1 MSELRGLD
9 PWMKTLYEQELPT
22 LNTVVKE
29 ICALSE
35 NEKTRAEDLTRII
48 LRDADLT
55 SKVLKIANS
64 IHYNPSFSPI
74 KTVSRGI
81 VQLGFENLKNITLAT
96 TLIDNFLKGKPKEL
110 MVKTLARSFHAAV
123 QAKAMVPHLSGEKKE
138 QVFIAALLYNL
149 GELALIATGR
159 KQVEDFIQARNDA
172 PGHEREL
179 SQEFLGVDVHQL
191 TRQLLKDWSLGEL
204 LVDSEENT
212 GPTSDAVR
220 AIQLG
225 NDISKHIHKGM
236 RDPDMQRLCEKTA
249 DLCKLKPEDAKKQ
262 LMMVADEASVIAKT
276 YGASQL
282 ISALPD
288 PNLIDTDEKPL
299 LVKPDFYFQHQLNH
313 IHQLMASGEDI
324 SKITQ
329 VSLNALHNGADVSRL
344 AIALVDYKTKSLDIR
359 YVAGK
364 GTHIWRQQIH
374 INLEA
379 LHKGE
384 LLHDF
389 LVRQKPMWY
398 QPDTYK
404 QDLGVLEIF
413 NVQSDLFL
421 APLFLN
427 KRLVALMYADNAGT
441 RFTPRQFEEF
451 QLIANQLNLMM
462 RINSAMQ

>member
-22 LNTVVKE
+22 LNTVVRE

-35 NEKTRAEDLTRII
+35 NEKARAEDLTRII

-96 TLIDNFLKGKPKEL
+96 TLIDNFLKGKPRDL
-110 MVKTLARSFHAAV
+110 MIKTLARSFHAAV

-138 QVFIAALLYNL
+138 QVFIGALLYNL

-159 KQVEDFIQARNDA
+159 KQVEDYVQARNDS
-172 PGHEREL
+172 PEHEREL
-179 SQEFLGVDVHQL
+179 AQEFLGVDVHQL

-204 LVDSEENT
+204 LVDGSEDSGQGSE
-212 GPTSDAVR
+212 AVR

-225 NDISKHIHKGM
+225 NEISKHIHKGM
-236 RDPDMQRLCEKTA
+236 RDPQMQRLCEKTA
-249 DLCKLKPEDAKKQ
+249 DLCKLKSEEARKQ
-262 LMMVADEASVIAKT
+262 LLMVADEASVIAKT
-276 YGASQL
+276 YGVSEL

-288 PNLIDTDEKPL
+288 PNVIEEEEKPL
-299 LVKPDFYFQHQLNH
+299 LAKPDFYFQHQLNY

-329 VSLNALHNGADVSRL
+329 VSINALHNGADIPRL
-344 AIALVDYKTKSLDIR
+344 AIALIDYKTKNLDIR
-359 YVAGK
+359 YVAGR

-374 INLEA
+374 IGLEA

-389 LVRQKPMWY
+389 LLRQKPVWY
-398 QPDTYK
+398 QPEGTK
-404 QDLGVLEIF
+404 QNLGVLQAF
-413 NVQSDLFL
+413 NAAGDIFL
-421 APLFLN
+421 APLIL
-427 KRLVALMYADNAGT
+427 KKKLVALMYGDAVNET
-441 RFTPRQFEEF
+441 FTPRQFEEF

-462 RINSAMQ
+462 RLNASPQ

>member
-1 MSELRGLD
+1 MSELRGID

-22 LNTVVKE
+22 LNTVVRE

-110 MVKTLARSFHAAV
+110 MIKTLARAFHAAI

-159 KQVEDFIQARNDA
+159 KQVEDFIQARDES
-172 PGHEREL
+172 PEYERQL
-179 SQEFLGVDVHQL
+179 AQEFLGVDVHQL

-204 LVDSEENT
+204 LVDSDDNNEQA
-212 GPTSDAVR
+212 SDAVR

-236 RDPDMQRLCEKTA
+236 RDYDMQRLCEKTA
-249 DLCKLKPEDAKKQ
+249 DLCKIKTEEAKKQ

-276 YGASQL
+276 YGASEL

-288 PNLIDTDEKPL
+288 PNLIDADEKPL
-299 LVKPDFYFQHQLNH
+299 LTKPDFYFQHQLNH
-313 IHQLMASGEDI
+313 IHQLMAAGEEI

-329 VSLNALHNGADVSRL
+329 VSINALHNGADIPRL

-359 YVAGK
+359 YVAGR

-374 INLEA
+374 ISLDV

-389 LVRQKPMWY
+389 LLRQKPIWY
-398 QPDTYK
+398 QPDTNK
-404 QDLGVLEIF
+404 QDLGVLQVF
-413 NVQSDLFL
+413 NARGDIFL
-421 APLFLN
+421 APLMLN
-427 KRLVALMYADNAGT
+427 KKLAALMYGDAVDET
-441 RFTPRQFEEF
+441 FTPRQFEEF

-462 RINSAMQ
+462 RISSTPQ